1 MRIRWRLLL
10 GLLSLVLVN
19 VTVAGLIVR
28 QQVSVKLWSGILGRV
43 TDQERLVLEC
53 RLQETRAMLDADGGD
68 PLWVQETLDTLL
80 INTEELMQLVP
91 GTPIRES
98 LARLREM
105 EFSYSATLKVL
116 LSRGSLDISEVEDSA
131 LIFLTNQKATDCL
144 DLMAAIRGA
153 ALQHLEKTIATS
165 RWVNLVAVLIGL
177 LLSVIIAALLNRTI
191 VTPIQELSR
200 LAVDVTQG
208 DIQDMHVRFADL
220 DLERY
225 DAPETHELATSL
237 QRLVEALRER
247 VSSERGL
254 MDAFHL
260 TVAALLHRA
269 VGPDAWGLIER
280 TRARAGFGGFTDIVP
295 DDVEVFIEALQDEL
309 RDQLPRDSW
318 EMLAEAIRDAGR

>member
-28 QQVSVKLWSGILGRV
+28 QHTSVRTWCEFLGRV
-43 TDQERLVLEC
+43 TDQERLILEC
-53 RLQETRAMLDADGGD
+53 RLQETRALLDDEGGD
-68 PLWVQETLDTLL
+68 LLWVQSTLDTLL
-80 INTEELMQLVP
+80 AATEEVMQLVP
-91 GTPIRES
+91 GSSIREP
-98 LARLREM
+98 LIRLREM
-105 EFSYSATLKVL
+105 ELSYSATLKVL
-116 LSRGSLDISEVEDSA
+116 MARGSLDISEVEDSA
-131 LIFLTNQKATDCL
+131 LVFLTNQRAEECL
-144 DLMAAIRGA
+144 DLMASIRGT
-153 ALQHLEKTIATS
+153 ALERLERTIVTS
-165 RWVNLVAVLIGL
+165 RWVNLIAVLIGL
-177 LLSVIIAALLNRTI
+177 LLSVIIAALLTRTI

-200 LAVDVTQG
+200 LAVEATKG

-220 DLERY
+220 DLEKF

-280 TRARAGFGGFTDIVP
+280 ARARAGFGAFTDISP
-295 DDVEVFIEALQDEL
+295 EDAEVFIAALQEEID
-309 RDQLPRDSW
+309 DQLPPDSW